1 MSEKSFQF
9 TIEPWSVVHENKEYH
24 TPIFN
29 LLQRKMRLEAKED
42 KSEGDFYVLE
52 APEWVNVIPITK
64 NKEVVLVEQYRYGIE
79 QPTLEIP
86 GGMVDPDEQPLESI
100 KRELVEETGYHS
112 ANWSSLGKVSS
123 NPAIMTNYTHL
134 YLAEGCEL
142 ITSQKP
148 AGDEHERIN
157 VHLLPMEKFLDH
169 VADGTIHHSI
179 MVAAVA
185 RFLLKDEQEAKR

>member
-29 LLQRKMRLEAKED
+29 LLQRKMRLEAKDD
-42 KSEGDFYVLE
+42 KNEGDFYVLE
-52 APEWVNVIPITK
+52 APDWVNVIPVTK
-64 NKEVVLVEQYRYGIE
+64 NKEIVLVEQYRYGIE

-86 GGMVDPDEQPLESI
+86 GGMVDSGETPLESI
-100 KRELVEETGYHS
+100 KRELVEETGYNS
-112 ANWSSLGKVSS
+112 ADWSGLGKVSS

-134 YLAEGCEL
+134 YLAEDCEL
-142 ITSQKP
+142 ITSKKP
-148 AGDEHERIN
+148 KGDEHERIN
-157 VHLLPMEKFLDH
+157 VHLLPMDKFLNY
-169 VADGTIHHSI
+169 VANGTIHHSI

-185 RFLLKDEQEAKR
+185 RFLLKYEQAG

>member
-9 TIEPWSVVHENKEYH
+9 TIEPWSVVHENKEYP

-29 LLQRKMRLEAKED
+29 LLQRKMRLEAKDENN
-42 KSEGDFYVLE
+42 KGDFYVLE
-52 APEWVNVIPITK
+52 APDWVNVIPVTK
-64 NKEVVLVEQYRYGIE
+64 NNEVVLVEQYRYGIE

-86 GGMVDPDEQPLESI
+86 GGMVDSGEQPLESI
-100 KRELVEETGYHS
+100 KRELIEETGYRS

-142 ITSQKP
+142 ITTNKP
-148 AGDEHERIN
+148 KGDEHERIN
-157 VHLLPMEKFLDH
+157 VHLLPMDTFLNY

-185 RFLLKDEQEAKR
+185 RFLLKEGRWEM